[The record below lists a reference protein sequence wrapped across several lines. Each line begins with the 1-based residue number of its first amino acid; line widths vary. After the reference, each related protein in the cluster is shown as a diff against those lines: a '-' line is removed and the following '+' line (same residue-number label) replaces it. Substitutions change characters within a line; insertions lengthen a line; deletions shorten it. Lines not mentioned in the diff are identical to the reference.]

1 MAQQIEEAFTHL
13 IAHAQA
19 LPAERV
25 PVRSALGR
33 VAAANVTAAR
43 QLPGFRRAAM
53 DGYVC
58 HGVDLSEVSPEQ
70 PVRLRISGEVRMGDA
85 PRDGPTR
92 GEVWSITTG
101 GAMPTRG
108 DRVVALEDAR
118 RQDDILVIDR
128 PPDPK
133 KHIAE
138 ADEELPVGAV
148 IVRMGD
154 VISPSAIGTMAGV
167 AIPDVLTYRRPRVA
181 LISTGDELIDAQDGA
196 PSAPAGRI
204 VNTNAWVLK
213 GEMETAGCLVEYRG
227 IVRDDRQQLSAAF
240 QEAAQSACDVVV
252 STGGVSVGPYDKVPR
267 AWLDLGAKRIVGRVD
282 LKPGGPFFAGVLGST
297 WGIGLSGSP
306 AALLAAYHLLLRPLL
321 YRIAGHQSCVRPIR
335 SIRLGAD
342 LERRADRFRVLWTRV
357 EDSGKGWLEG
367 HVLTDRTLGILG
379 GMARANGL
387 LLLRPGTP
395 PLPAGS
401 RAPALLLDRPEDRQE
416 FHVPLAH
423 PAPLIVGVVGSS
435 GEGKTEV
442 IAGLLRRLQEAGVR
456 GIAVKHAFHGFA
468 FDQEGSDSARMFE
481 AGAGVVL
488 VVGPNEAAVR
498 LRLDGRPL
506 EREGAI
512 EIAIAAAEH
521 LDGAPPQVVLVE
533 GFRHPGR
540 LVLRVGTAKPEA
552 QHDPVWMDLP
562 STSSVAPQ
570 ELARALDRLAVLLV
584 EKIGVL

>member
-1 MAQQIEEAFTHL
+1 MAQQIEEAFAQL
-13 IAHAQA
+13 IAQAQA

-25 PVRSALGR
+25 TVREALGR
-33 VAAANVTAAR
+33 VAAANITAVR
-43 QLPGFRRAAM
+43 QLPGFRRSAM

-58 HGVDLSEVSPEQ
+58 HDTDLVEVSPER
-70 PVRLRISGEVRMGDA
+70 PVRLRISGEVRIGEA
-85 PRDGPTR
+85 PQDGPKR
-92 GEVWSITTG
+92 GEAWSITTG
-101 GAMPTRG
+101 GAIPSRG
-108 DRVVALEDAR
+108 DRVVPLEDAR
-118 RQDDILVIDR
+118 RRDDVLVIER
-128 PPDPK
+128 PLDPK

-138 ADEELPVGAV
+138 ADEELPEGAV
-148 IVRMGD
+148 IVQMGD
-154 VISPSAIGTMAGV
+154 LIGPSALGTMAGA
-167 AIPDVLTYRRPRVA
+167 AISDVLTYRRPRVA
-181 LISTGDELIDAQDGA
+181 LISTGDELIDAQEVP
-196 PSAPAGRI
+196 PSAAAGRI

-213 GEMETAGCLVEYRG
+213 GEMESAGCFVEYRG

-240 QEAAQSACDVVV
+240 QQAADGPFDVVV

-267 AWLDLGAKRIVGRVD
+267 AWLDLGAKRILGRVD

-297 WGIGLSGSP
+297 WAVGLSGSP

-321 YRIAGHQSCVRPIR
+321 YRLAGHNSYVRPIV
-335 SIRLGAD
+335 SVRLATD

-357 EDSGKGWLEG
+357 EDSGKGWLDG
-367 HVLTDRTLGILG
+367 KVLTDRTLGILG

-401 RAPALLLDRPEDRQE
+401 HAPVLLLDRPEDRQE
-416 FHVPLAH
+416 FHVPPAH

-435 GEGKTEV
+435 GEGKTTV
-442 IAGLLRRLQEAGVR
+442 IAGVLRRLREAGVR
-456 GIAVKHAFHGFA
+456 GITVKHASHGFD
-468 FDQEGSDSARMFE
+468 FDHEGSDSARMFE

-488 VVGPNEAAVR
+488 VAGPKEMAVR

-506 EREGAI
+506 DREGAV

-533 GFRHPGR
+533 GYRHPGQ
-540 LVLRVGTAKPEA
+540 LVLRVGAAKPEA

-562 STSSVAPQ
+562 SVSSVGPQ
-570 ELARALDRLAVLLV
+570 EMERALDRLAVLLA
-584 EKIGVL
+584 EKIGIP

>member
-1 MAQQIEEAFTHL
+1 MAQQIEEAFAHL

-25 PVRSALGR
+25 SVRAALGR

-43 QLPGFRRAAM
+43 QLPGFKRAAM

-58 HGVDLSEVSPEQ
+58 HDADLSEVSPEQ
-70 PVRLRISGEVRMGDA
+70 PVRLRISGEVRMGEG
-85 PRDGPTR
+85 PQDGPNR
-92 GEVWSITTG
+92 GETWSITTG
-101 GAMPTRG
+101 GAIPSRG
-108 DRVVALEDAR
+108 DRVVPLEDTR
-118 RQDDILVIDR
+118 RQDGVLVIHR
-128 PPDPK
+128 PLDAK
-133 KHIAE
+133 KHVAE
-138 ADEELPVGAV
+138 ADEELPLGAV

-154 VISPSAIGTMAGV
+154 LIGPSAVGTMAGA

-181 LISTGDELIDAQDGA
+181 LISTGDELIDAQDIA

-213 GEMETAGCLVEYRG
+213 GEMESAGCLVEYRG

-240 QEAAQSACDVVV
+240 QEAADSAFDVVV
-252 STGGVSVGPYDKVPR
+252 STGGVSVGPYDRVPR

-282 LKPGGPFFAGVLGST
+282 LKPGGPFFAGILGST
-297 WGIGLSGSP
+297 WAIGLSGSP

-321 YRIAGHQSCVRPIR
+321 YRLAGHHSYVRPITPV
-335 SIRLGAD
+335 RLATGH
-342 LERRADRFRVLWTRV
+342 ERRADRFRVLWTRV
-357 EDSGKGWLEG
+357 EDSGKGWLDG
-367 HVLTDRTLGILG
+367 HVLTDTTLGILG

-401 RAPALLLDRPEDRQE
+401 HAPALLLDRPEDRQE
-416 FHVPLAH
+416 FHVPPSHLA
-423 PAPLIVGVVGSS
+423 PMIVGVVGSS
-435 GEGKTEV
+435 GEGKTTV
-442 IAGLLRRLQEAGVR
+442 IAGLLRRLREAGVR
-456 GIAVKHAFHGFA
+456 GIAVKHASHGFA
-468 FDQEGSDSARMFE
+468 FDQVGTDSARMFE

-488 VVGPNEAAVR
+488 VAGPNEVAVR
-498 LRLDGRPL
+498 LRLDDRPL
-506 EREGAI
+506 EREEAI
-512 EIAIAAAEH
+512 EIAIAAAQH
-521 LDGAPPQVVLVE
+521 LDRGPPQVVLVE

-562 STSSVAPQ
+562 SVSSVAPQ
-570 ELARALDRLAVLLV
+570 EMERALDRLTALLV
-584 EKIGVL
+584 EKIGVP

>member
-1 MAQQIEEAFTHL
+1 MAQQIEEAFAHL

-25 PVRSALGR
+25 PVRAALGR
-33 VAAANVTAAR
+33 VAAANVTAVR
-43 QLPGFRRAAM
+43 QLPGFRRSAM

-58 HGVDLSEVSPEQ
+58 HDVDLSEASPER
-70 PVRLRISGEVRMGDA
+70 PVRLPISGEVRIGES
-85 PRDGPTR
+85 PRDGPNR
-92 GEVWSITTG
+92 GEAWSITTG
-101 GAMPTRG
+101 GAIPSRG
-108 DRVVALEDAR
+108 DRVVPLEKAR
-118 RQDDILVIDR
+118 RQDNVLVIDR
-128 PPDPK
+128 PLDAK

-148 IVRMGD
+148 IVPMGD
-154 VISPSAIGTMAGV
+154 LIGPSALGTMAGA
-167 AIPDVLTYRRPRVA
+167 AIPDVLTYRRPRIA
-181 LISTGDELIDAQDGA
+181 LISTGDELIDAQDGT
-196 PSAPAGRI
+196 PSVPAGRI

-227 IVRDDRQQLSAAF
+227 VVRDDRQQLSAAF
-240 QEAAQSACDVVV
+240 QEAAGSGCDVVV

-297 WGIGLSGSP
+297 WAIGLSGSP

-321 YRIAGHQSCVRPIR
+321 YRLAGHHSYLRPIV
-335 SIRLGAD
+335 SVRLATG
-342 LERRADRFRVLWTRV
+342 LERRADRLRVLWTRI
-357 EDSGKGWLEG
+357 EDSGKGWLDG

-401 RAPALLLDRPEDRQE
+401 HAPVLLLDRPEDRQE
-416 FHVPLAH
+416 FHVPPAH

-435 GEGKTEV
+435 GEGKTAV
-442 IAGLLRRLQEAGVR
+442 IAGLLRRLREAGVR
-456 GIAVKHAFHGFA
+456 GIAVKHASHGFA
-468 FDQEGSDSARMFE
+468 FDQVGTDSARMFE

-488 VVGPNEAAVR
+488 VTGPNEAAVR

-512 EIAIAAAEH
+512 EIAIAAAQH
-521 LDGAPPQVVLVE
+521 LDGAPQVVLVE

-540 LVLRVGTAKPEA
+540 LVVRVGTAKPEA
-552 QHDPVWMDLP
+552 QHDPVWVDLP
-562 STSSVAPQ
+562 SVSSVAPQ
-570 ELARALDRLAVLLV
+570 EMERTLDRLAVLLM
-584 EKIGVL
+584 EKIGLS